1 MLAIAGVGL
10 LAVGVMV
17 LLNAGA
23 EPPGRLATVGLRAL
37 CGQRPPATQQSLRS
51 VSSCRGQMRFPSG
64 RSRSLLSMAP

>member
-51 VSSCRGQMRFPSG
+51 VSSCRGQMRFLSG